1 MGREIEMKIALTQEE
16 FLSVYKAIYGEE
28 KYSKIQFGKVQLLF
42 KQDKNYSRY
51 KTHKERKA
59 SSEPKIIRLR
69 KEEIIELE
77 KPVDFTN
84 QNMSKVSEIFKS
96 FRSPENK
103 NQSFFTIKYKTR
115 QDGIEFNREDETFV
129 EKQEVIE
136 EMLEIAGYECWFT
149 KEKCAWSSHCT
160 SSILDNTDFHLEL
173 EAVNNLLYLEVEVT
187 ESDKNPDAIK
197 NGIIEFIK
205 TLKINPEHKDSRSWV
220 EILSV

>member
-28 KYSKIQFGKVQLLF
+28 KYSEIQFGKVQLLF

-59 SSEPKIIRLR
+59 SSEPKVIRLR

-96 FRSPENK
+96 FCSPENK
-103 NQSFFTIKYKTR
+103 NQSF
-115 QDGIEFNREDETFV
+115 
-129 EKQEVIE
+129 
-136 EMLEIAGYECWFT
+136 
-149 KEKCAWSSHCT
+149 
-160 SSILDNTDFHLEL
+160 
-173 EAVNNLLYLEVEVT
+173 
-187 ESDKNPDAIK
+187 
-197 NGIIEFIK
+197 
-205 TLKINPEHKDSRSWV
+205 
-220 EILSV
+220 